1 MKCDKCGFENFE
13 NAEYCQECGNNLK
26 SLLKTGTFN
35 IKAILLGIIILFF
48 ALIIRS
54 LLHFDTLFLWTLF
67 MISSFFISG
76 IITSYG
82 ANRLY
87 IHSAI
92 LNGLVVG
99 VIFSIIIFL
108 GISYQDPVLYGFT
121 YVILLAMVIIASIGG
136 GVGGY
141 LRIQRGIKE
150 YPKDNKREW

>member
-1 MKCDKCGFENFE
+1 MKCNNCGFENLE
-13 NAEYCQECGNNLK
+13 NAVYCQECGNNIKSSLK
-26 SLLKTGTFN
+26 IGTFN
-35 IKAILLGIIILFF
+35 IKAILLGIIVLFF

-54 LLHFDTLFLWTLF
+54 LLHLDTLFQWTLF
-67 MISSFFISG
+67 MMSSFFISG
-76 IITSYG
+76 IITSYT

-108 GISYQDPVLYGFT
+108 GISYQDSVLYGFT
-121 YVILLAMVIIASIGG
+121 YIILLALVIFAGIGG

-141 LRIQRGIKE
+141 LRIQHGIKE
-150 YPKDNKREW
+150 